1 MNHQSVCGDVG
12 CVCGHILLNR
22 VTSLCDLLFLPRE
35 TSVTSFLIFVMHHQ
49 PEEKQYYRVE
59 DIVLWSLIIECT
71 QELVSLKCQW
81 SCSEMV
87 GTHLSVSEIP
97 TGDCAPSHHHLPQRK
112 YTHAR
117 AKHKLPHWVP
127 EFQFSVVAAGGRQEM
142 QNVDSDLAPCHYS
155 FIFTSVWVLPKI
167 S

>member
-1 MNHQSVCGDVG
+1 MNHPSVCGDVG

-22 VTSLCDLLFLPRE
+22 VTSQCDLLFLPRE

-49 PEEKQYYRVE
+49 PEEKQYYPVE

-87 GTHLSVSEIP
+87 GTHLSVSESPLVIVLHP
-97 TGDCAPSHHHLPQRK
+97 TNTCPNANTHMSEPNTNSHTRSQSSSSL
-112 YTHAR
+112 
-117 AKHKLPHWVP
+117 W
-127 EFQFSVVAAGGRQEM
+127 
-142 QNVDSDLAPCHYS
+142 
-155 FIFTSVWVLPKI
+155 W
-167 S
+167 